1 MERRGW
7 GISGPAGSCGC
18 DWKHAANGVMQ
29 SKGSAPC
36 RSSLYLVRAELLCS
50 QPGSGTLMERKKQK
64 GAAIS
69 KVRLVQ
75 QSFGVELVLV
85 THHGLRGKPIVFCL
99 FGHRCRFSVSVV
111 VVV

>member
-1 MERRGW
+1 M
-7 GISGPAGSCGC
+7 
-18 DWKHAANGVMQ
+18 
-29 SKGSAPC
+29 
-36 RSSLYLVRAELLCS
+36 
-50 QPGSGTLMERKKQK
+50 KKQK

-69 KVRLVQ
+69 KVTLVQ
-75 QSFGVELVLV
+75 QSFGVEGVLV